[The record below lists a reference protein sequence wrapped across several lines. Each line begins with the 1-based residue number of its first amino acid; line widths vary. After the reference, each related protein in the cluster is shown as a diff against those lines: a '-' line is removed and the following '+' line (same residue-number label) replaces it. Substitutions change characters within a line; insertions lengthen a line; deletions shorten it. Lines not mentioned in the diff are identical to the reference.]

1 MSGKTPL
8 NSSAFPV
15 VDDIGR
21 GLECVDRGRTLRD
34 WFAGLALAV
43 SQANI
48 RPQEQPRGGYAEWIE
63 VVARDAY
70 LYADAMMKARD
81 AV

>member
-21 GLECVDRGRTLRD
+21 GLECADRGMTLRD
-34 WFAGLALAV
+34 WFAGQALAG
-43 SQANI
+43 SLASGL
-48 RPQEQPRGGYAEWIE
+48 PIE
-63 VVARDAY
+63 PDQRARICY
-70 LYADAMMKARD
+70 MFADAMMKARG

>member
-34 WFAGLALAV
+34 WFAGQALAG
-43 SQANI
+43 SLANG
-48 RPQEQPRGGYAEWIE
+48 QPVEPDRRAKN
-63 VVARDAY
+63 AY
-70 LYADAMMKARD
+70 LYADAMMKARG

>member
-21 GLECVDRGRTLRD
+21 GLECVDRGMTLRD
-34 WFAGLALAV
+34 WFAGQALAGLMACPDLELGPGR
-43 SQANI
+43 SF
-48 RPQEQPRGGYAEWIE
+48 AEL
-63 VVARDAY
+63 AY
-70 LYADAMMKARD
+70 RQADAMMKARD

>member
-34 WFAGLALAV
+34 WFAGQALAGLMACPDLELGPGR
-43 SQANI
+43 SF
-48 RPQEQPRGGYAEWIE
+48 AEL
-63 VVARDAY
+63 AY
-70 LYADAMMKARD
+70 RQADAMMKARD

>member
-1 MSGKTPL
+1 MSRTQPL

-21 GLECVDRGRTLRD
+21 GLECADRGMTLRD
-34 WFAGLALAV
+34 WFAGQALAG
-43 SQANI
+43 SLAAGLTTDPD
-48 RPQEQPRGGYAEWIE
+48 RR
-63 VVARDAY
+63 ARAAY
-70 LYADAMMKARD
+70 LLADEMMKARG